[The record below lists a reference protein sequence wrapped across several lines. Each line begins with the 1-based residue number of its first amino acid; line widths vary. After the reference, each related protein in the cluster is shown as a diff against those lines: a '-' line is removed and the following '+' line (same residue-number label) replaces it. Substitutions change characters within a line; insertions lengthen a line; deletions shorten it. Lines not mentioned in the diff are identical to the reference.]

1 VSRRPRPGD
10 LGYDDAVTVA
20 YELFLRARDDGSVDV
35 AALEREL
42 AALPKGLRAERF
54 VGEGGDPSRPRGV
67 DLALE
72 EGESIEKLL
81 DAAFRLAPALGLQ
94 VFDPTSGEAVTE
106 AQRDRVAARYAEVCA
121 YRADTL
127 GEVGLQP
134 LPAPTVPASARTRV
148 HVWLIVAGIIV
159 AFLLLA
165 RGCRWLV

>member
-1 VSRRPRPGD
+1 MG
-10 LGYDDAVTVA
+10 AVPVA
-20 YELFLRARDDGSVDV
+20 YELFLRTRDQATIDL
-35 AALEREL
+35 AELERATATL
-42 AALPKGLRAERF
+42 GPGLRAEPY
-54 VGEGGDPSRPRGV
+54 VGEGGDPAHPRGV

-72 EGESIEKLL
+72 EGGAIERLL
-81 DAAFRLAPALGLQ
+81 DAAFPLARQLGLE
-94 VFDPTSGEAVTE
+94 VFDPNGGEAVTE
-106 AQRDRVAARYAEVCA
+106 AGRERVEARYAEMCA